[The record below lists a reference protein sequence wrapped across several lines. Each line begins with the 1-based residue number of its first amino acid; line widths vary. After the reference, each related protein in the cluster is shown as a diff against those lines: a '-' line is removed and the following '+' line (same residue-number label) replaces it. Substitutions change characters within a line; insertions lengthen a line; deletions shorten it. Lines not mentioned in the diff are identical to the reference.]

1 MFRNFYIQELLGNY
15 RNCRKI
21 SDTDCAGYFFQ
32 CAGQKSRRC
41 GVSSRIFD
49 LCNRRNRQVK
59 MCQLFSYSS
68 IVHGKLLT
76 AVFENEEERP
86 AGNDWGEFKAGR
98 EIFTYYKF

>member
-1 MFRNFYIQELLGNY
+1 
-15 RNCRKI
+15 
-21 SDTDCAGYFFQ
+21 
-32 CAGQKSRRC
+32 
-41 GVSSRIFD
+41 
-49 LCNRRNRQVK
+49 

-76 AVFENEEERP
+76 AAFENEEERP

>member
-1 MFRNFYIQELLGNY
+1 MQAMRASPRL
-15 RNCRKI
+15 
-21 SDTDCAGYFFQ
+21 
-32 CAGQKSRRC
+32 
-41 GVSSRIFD
+41 FD
-49 LCNRRNRQVK
+49 LCNRRNRQVE
-59 MCQLFSYSS
+59 MCQLFSYSF